1 MSIAAGRI
9 AGLDRESAARF
20 SFLMAAPIILG
31 ATLFEIRKFVADD
44 TAVAVSLGPLIVG
57 MVASFVAGILA
68 IRVLLGYLQSHSLTI
83 FVVYRLVLATAIL
96 ALVWLGH

>member
-1 MSIAAGRI
+1 
-9 AGLDRESAARF
+9 
-20 SFLMAAPIILG
+20 
-31 ATLFEIRKFVADD
+31 
-44 TAVAVSLGPLIVG
+44 